1 LDRFIYKSPGT
12 LYYTPAIHSYQP
24 FSYLFIQAKSMTFFV
39 NARKRDP
46 NLTIRVHP
54 LLLSLTETI
63 DASETNPDMKAI
75 SENDER
81 ALRSAFYTPPNT
93 LPPLEIHFSGQN
105 GLSLLQS
112 KQLFSHICSWLPRM
126 HGIYLSGQLRRQ
138 KQFGRNIPCPGA
150 R

>member
-1 LDRFIYKSPGT
+1 
-12 LYYTPAIHSYQP
+12 
-24 FSYLFIQAKSMTFFV
+24 MTFY
-39 NARKRDP
+39 ARARNRDP

-63 DASETNPDMKAI
+63 DASETNPDIKAI

-105 GLSLLQS
+105 GSSLLQS
-112 KQLFSHICSWLPRM
+112 KQL
-126 HGIYLSGQLRRQ
+126 LSRYNHL
-138 KQFGRNIPCPGA
+138 FGHTSQIRVK
-150 R
+150 